1 MLCNAGAMYGAW
13 GCRWGHRHPPW
24 GPGTGGGGGLEGH
37 VDKSIRAAHAFWSLG
52 VVQGPQGGAWSAEA
66 GGESNIKQ
74 AQCCP
79 LTPPWAPRTLSYL
92 LRHKKE
98 LFPSP

>member
-1 MLCNAGAMYGAW
+1 MW
-13 GCRWGHRHPPW
+13 GLGLQMGPLAPTM
-24 GPGTGGGGGLEGH
+24 GPGRGECLKGN
-37 VDKSIRAAHAFWSLG
+37 VDKSIRAAHASRSPG

-74 AQCCP
+74 TQCCP
-79 LTPPWAPRTLSYL
+79 LTPPWAPQTLSYL